1 MENKILQLI
10 AQHPDIDTRI
20 VIDAFS
26 IAWDVPKQKISGYLS
41 SLTRNGKIQINTTK
55 EDELSFA
62 KCK

>member
-10 AQHPDIDTRI
+10 AQHPNIDTRI
-20 VIDAFS
+20 VIDTFS

-41 SLTRNGKIQINTTK
+41 SLTRNEQIEITTIKEGK
-55 EDELSFA
+55 LSFA